1 MENIISKTFLNYLLN
16 IGIIDF
22 TSAKNILST
31 FNNIT
36 NSNGNI
42 DFQNA
47 MCASLIFY
55 FSNLDDNQK
64 RNISFN
70 LILKFFENTIN
81 RKLISLLCIFNLKVS
96 KNKYKLLKYFYKWKK
111 NSKKLLLNLSND
123 YIPSKRK
130 NLKNYRSKSINLS
143 KNSNSKSNITNYNKN
158 IINNNNNNN
167 NNNKNII
174 NNKSNSNSNS
184 NYNISTSKKNNSVSN
199 KNLMLESSL
208 DKKTRE
214 DLEHCTFTPSI
225 NHSNLYTNTNESVY
239 LRLYKDGEKYKSK
252 RQMRIQEFEHIKSNE
267 NSFTPKKYSTPR
279 KFKSKDKFIDRQKVY
294 FEKKFLNQMKLITKI
309 NEDFS
314 KNCSFSPQIYS
325 KNSNN
330 TNNIETSVFQRL
342 YDDDIKRRNKLQ
354 EYITNSNN
362 NNNTYKKNTTQSNG
376 QVDLNKIE
384 ELYNQ
389 YKYKNLN
396 LLNLQRKYDDEEG
409 ITFQP
414 TINKNPIYENKL
426 YGSNFYERNLKTLD
440 TKNKFIENYETLEK
454 ERFRQNQIDNKK
466 YTKLEKEQITKKII
480 DRLYNN
486 SSSSNSK
493 NNIKNNNVNNDV
505 QNLKINNINNYNNKN
520 LNLNNNNFNNNIDYN
535 NNNINSENLKEIEN
549 EEDNKYND
557 RIINIDELTF
567 GKNKGNKL
575 INLNEYN

>member
-1 MENIISKTFLNYLLN
+1 MENIISKTFIHYLLN
-16 IGIIDF
+16 LGIIDLN
-22 TSAKNILST
+22 SAKNILST
-31 FNNIT
+31 FNDIT
-36 NSNGNI
+36 NKNKNI

-81 RKLISLLCIFNLKVS
+81 QKLISLLSLFNLKAS
-96 KNKYKLLKYFYKWKK
+96 KNKFNLLKYFYKWKK
-111 NSKKLLLNLSND
+111 NSKKLVLNLSND

-130 NLKNYRSKSINLS
+130 NFKNYRSKSINLS

-158 IINNNNNNN
+158 IYN
-167 NNNKNII
+167 NNNKNNNNTNTNNLT
-174 NNKSNSNSNS
+174 NNKSNMS
-184 NYNISTSKKNNSVSN
+184 ISKKTNSVSN
-199 KNLMLESSL
+199 KNLILESSL
-208 DKKTRE
+208 DKKNRE

-239 LRLYKDGEKYKSK
+239 QRLYKDGEKYKSK

-267 NSFTPKKYSTPR
+267 NTFTPKKYSTPR
-279 KFKSKDKFIDRQKVY
+279 KFQSKDKFIDRQKNY

-325 KNSNN
+325 KNTNPNN
-330 TNNIETSVFQRL
+330 NNNNNNNIEISVFQRL
-342 YDDDIKRRNKLQ
+342 YEDDIKRRNKMQ
-354 EYITNSNN
+354 ENSLNSNNIN

-454 ERFRQNQIDNKK
+454 ERFRQNQIYNKK
-466 YTKLEKEQITKKII
+466 YTK
-480 DRLYNN
+480 
-486 SSSSNSK
+486 
-493 NNIKNNNVNNDV
+493 
-505 QNLKINNINNYNNKN
+505 
-520 LNLNNNNFNNNIDYN
+520 
-535 NNNINSENLKEIEN
+535 
-549 EEDNKYND
+549 
-557 RIINIDELTF
+557 
-567 GKNKGNKL
+567 
-575 INLNEYN
+575 